1 MQETSVHIVLS
12 RVRTFDPGPRLCSPC
27 GQYIQSLEFETVS
40 GVALLVC
47 LWSLLSRLIPRKFDT
62 KSMVT
67 GRDFKENA

>member
-40 GVALLVC
+40 GGRAARLSMELALPLN
-47 LWSLLSRLIPRKFDT
+47 SKKIRY
-62 KSMVT
+62 
-67 GRDFKENA
+67 